1 MGESLGGISRALALV
16 GGILL
21 VISGALR
28 LLGVAIWHLD
38 GYMWIGPPHMMWA
51 IPFVVGAGA
60 IRGLIALICGI
71 VALIGAK
78 RLPDLA
84 WGIVL
89 IIVGAIGGGISGLLA
104 LIGGAIGI
112 AAKYA

>member
-1 MGESLGGISRALALV
+1 LGESLGGISRALALV

-21 VISGALR
+21 VISG
-28 LLGVAIWHLD
+28 
-38 GYMWIGPPHMMWA
+38 PPHMMWA

-60 IRGLIALICGI
+60 IRGLLALICGI

>member
-1 MGESLGGISRALALV
+1 LGEGLKGISRALALV

-28 LLGVAIWHLD
+28 LLGGAIWHLD
-38 GYMWIGPPHMMWA
+38 GHIWIGHPMWA
-51 IPFVVGAGA
+51 VPFFFGIGA

-78 RLPDLA
+78 KLPDLA

-89 IIVGAIGGGISGLLA
+89 IIVGAIGGGIGGLLA

>member
-1 MGESLGGISRALALV
+1 MGEDLKGVSRALALV
-16 GGILL
+16 GGIVL

-28 LLGVAIWHLD
+28 FLGGAIWHLD
-38 GYMWIGPPHMMWA
+38 GYMWIGHLHMMWA
-51 IPFVVGAGA
+51 VPFLVGAGV

-78 RLPDLA
+78 KLPDLA

-89 IIVGAIGGGISGLLA
+89 IIAGAIGGGIGGLLA